1 VALPLSSALQSISVH
16 FDYPVHFT
24 RGCLDPGNP
33 RLVEAI
39 VRREPARRHRVAVI
53 VDGGVADATPALAT
67 RFASYVASHAAS
79 LELVAPPMVVPGGE
93 DVKNDPAIVLRVQ
106 SWLNDLA
113 IDRQSVVLIA
123 GGGAVLDM
131 AGYAAATT
139 HRGVRVVRL
148 PTTVLSQ
155 GDSGVGVKNGVNAF
169 GKKNFLGSFSP
180 PFAVIND
187 LAFLDTLP
195 LRDRVAGM
203 AEAVKVSL
211 VRDPEFFQWIS
222 THAQVLA
229 QGDAEPLGQ
238 LVARSAELHLEH
250 IRTAGDPFELGS
262 SRPLDFGHWA
272 AHRLETLTEHRLR
285 HGECVAI
292 GMAIDALYSA
302 KIGLCTGAVAESVV
316 RVLSALGFALWDD
329 ALDMTANG
337 GRLAVLAGLAEFREH
352 LGGELTI
359 TLLSAIGSGVEVHE
373 MREDDVLEV
382 IAELKRRAART
393 MPKA

>member
-1 VALPLSSALQSISVH
+1 VASSSPSAVQSISVH
-16 FDYPVHFT
+16 FEYPVHFT
-24 RGCLDPGNP
+24 RDCLDPGSD
-33 RLVEAI
+33 LLATAI
-39 VRREPARRHRVAVI
+39 ARREPSRRHRVAVI
-53 VDGGVADATPALAT
+53 IDRGVADATPGLVGRLEKYVSAH
-67 RFASYVASHAAS
+67 ASS
-79 LELVAPPMVVPGGE
+79 LELAAPPMVVSGGE
-93 DVKNDPAIVLRVQ
+93 ASKNDPALLLRVQ
-106 SWLNDLA
+106 SWLNDLG
-113 IDRQSVVLIA
+113 IDRQSVVLIV

-169 GKKNFLGSFSP
+169 GKKNFLGTFSP

-187 LAFLDTLP
+187 LAFLDTLS

-211 VRDPEFFQWIS
+211 VRDPHFFHWI
-222 THAQVLA
+222 TAHLHALSQ
-229 QGDAEPLGQ
+229 AEPESLGQ
-238 LVARSAELHLEH
+238 LVTRSAALHLEH

-292 GMAIDALYSA
+292 GMAIDSLYSA
-302 KIGLCTGAVAESVV
+302 GEGVCSSAVAESVL
-316 RVLSALGFALWDD
+316 RTLQGLGFTLWDE
-329 ALDMTANG
+329 ALDMLAPS
-337 GRLAVLAGLAEFREH
+337 GRPAVLSGLNEFREH

-359 TLLSAIGSGVEVHE
+359 TLLSEIGSGIEVHA
-373 MREDDVLEV
+373 MREDKVLEA
-382 IAELKRRAART
+382 ILELKRRATR
-393 MPKA
+393 